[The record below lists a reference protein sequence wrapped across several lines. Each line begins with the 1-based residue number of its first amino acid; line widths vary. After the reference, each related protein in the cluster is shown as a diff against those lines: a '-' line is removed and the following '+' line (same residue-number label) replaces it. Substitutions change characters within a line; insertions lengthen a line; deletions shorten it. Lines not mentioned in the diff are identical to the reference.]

1 MKAGVSSQWGPSGTI
16 RDHPPWLPVPTHLDI
31 AQVGEALPHP
41 EPIGGVNRA
50 TVQQRLVDLHGLQ
63 VGTVG
68 EGLHAKRG
76 EHEPRAPGQDGVGT
90 VGAILNPSHS

>member
-68 EGLHAKRG
+68 EGLQRG
-76 EHEPRAPGQDGVGT
+76 VSMSLGSQVRMEWGLWV
-90 VGAILNPSHS
+90 LS